1 MSHNTNLESFTEDP
15 WATLA
20 NRCRENIEEAP
31 EEEGFTREYQHLR
44 HPPLVL

>member
-1 MSHNTNLESFTEDP
+1 MSHNTNLESFSEDP
-15 WATLA
+15 RATHA

-44 HPPLVL
+44 HTAFVL